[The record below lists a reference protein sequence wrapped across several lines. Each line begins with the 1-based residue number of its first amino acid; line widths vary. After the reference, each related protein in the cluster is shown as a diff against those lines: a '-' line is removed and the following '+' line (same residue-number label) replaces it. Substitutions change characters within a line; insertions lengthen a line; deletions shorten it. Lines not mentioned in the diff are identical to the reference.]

1 MLREGHS
8 FSFKLALALALT
20 APSACRY
27 APTQCEILFDT
38 NVDRARASK
47 LEVYVLRGALTID
60 EVRARLAG
68 SATGALTYR
77 GSGWPVTA
85 TVVPPSGGPRAGVV
99 TVFATMD
106 VGASSDRG
114 ATQIERLHRFSLVE
128 RQPQRG
134 RIVFDTRCTDRAQGC
149 TTAGECT
156 VSRRCLELGATCGDN
171 GECVNVELPVVTTPA
186 PAERDGSFGGDA
198 ASADATV
205 QREDASP
212 SDASPSDGATDA
224 ADVADAPS
232 DSGLDIDA
240 IRFRPVS
247 PMSGSVTSS
256 QQPTLRWSNTNPS
269 IQSTIELCR
278 DRACATPMLIDA
290 DGNAV
295 RPPTALAPGAWFWR
309 VRARLGARRSNMV
322 SAQWQL
328 WIPARA
334 STPDTDT
341 VLGTR
346 FDCNGDGL
354 SDFAAGGPLATR
366 PAGAGVGVV
375 HVWHGSSMTNP
386 TTPTTTLTGT
396 MVRENLG
403 ASVADAGDVNGD
415 GYSDLII
422 GATFHDSGGMPGVGA
437 ARIYLG
443 SPVGLVTSAWFTVT
457 GRLAGDRLSVVTGG
471 GDLNGDGFGDVV
483 VAAPGGTNIGLPSGY
498 AFVLLGGRDTM
509 RMQAVLRD
517 DESFG
522 HALAIVGD
530 RNGDGLPE
538 LVVGQPRGTMDGGP
552 ERGSVLVYHGS
563 SAGLSTTPTAR
574 LSDAT
579 MGSRYG
585 ESVANGGDVNSDGL
599 AEVLVGAPGASPMGQ
614 SGIGQLRVHFAN
626 DVLPAQV
633 VTGRAAGDEFGTAVS
648 SAGDINGSG
657 RWAVIVG
664 APNANPMSRTRAG
677 EFHLFFAGVSG
688 LLTPA
693 VRVLPGNN
701 PGDAA
706 GSALGGPGDINGD
719 GRADMVV
726 GAPTTNTTRGG
737 VIVLAGDNDAINV
750 ARSFTVNGT
759 ADGDFMGTS
768 VVR

>member
-20 APSACRY
+20 APCACRY

-85 TVVPPSGGPRAGVV
+85 TVVPPSGGPRSGVV

-186 PAERDGSFGGDA
+186 PSERDGSFGGDA
-198 ASADATV
+198 TVADVTV
-205 QREDASP
+205 QRDDAGP
-212 SDASPSDGATDA
+212 SDVSANDSASDA

-269 IQSTIELCR
+269 IQSTVELCR
-278 DRACATPMLIDA
+278 DRACTTPTLIDA

-295 RPPTALAPGAWFWR
+295 RPPAALTPGAWFWR
-309 VRARLGARRSNMV
+309 VRARLGARRSTMV

-334 STPDTDT
+334 ATPDTDT

-346 FDCNGDGL
+346 FDCNGDGIADIVG
-354 SDFAAGGPLATR
+354 SGPLAVR
-366 PAGAGVGVV
+366 GGVSSAGVV
-375 HVWHGSSMTNP
+375 HVWHGAVTPP
-386 TTPTTTLTGT
+386 TSPARTLTGT
-396 MVRENLG
+396 NLRENFG
-403 ASVADAGDVNGD
+403 ASIADAGDVNGD
-415 GYSDLII
+415 GYSDLVI
-422 GATFHDSGGMPGVGA
+422 GATFYDPGGMPGLGA
-437 ARIYLG
+437 ARVYTG
-443 SPVGLVTSAWFTVT
+443 SPTGISAAPWFTIT
-457 GRLAGDRLSVVTGG
+457 GRVAGDRLAVVTGG
-471 GDLNGDGFGDVV
+471 GDFNGDGYGDVAV
-483 VAAPGGTNIGLPSGY
+483 GAPTGTNGTSRAVGY
-498 AFVLLGGRDTM
+498 VLVYQGGRDTM
-509 RMQAVLRD
+509 QLAAALTEAD
-517 DESFG
+517 SFG
-522 HALAIVGD
+522 SALAVVGD
-530 RNGDGLPE
+530 RDGDQFPE
-538 LVVGQPRGTMDGGP
+538 LAVGQPRAMMAGS
-552 ERGSVLVYHGS
+552 EIGSVLVYRGS
-563 SAGLSTTPTAR
+563 PSGLTRTPTIVTDTVVNTRFA
-574 LSDAT
+574 
-579 MGSRYG
+579 
-585 ESVANGGDVNSDGL
+585 ESVGNGGDINGDGL
-599 AEVLVGAPGASPMGQ
+599 AELLVGVPGASPMDRLNVGELRVFYGRDALPVQSITGRVAGDEFGSTVSTAGDINASGRWSVLVGAP
-614 SGIGQLRVHFAN
+614 I
-626 DVLPAQV
+626 
-633 VTGRAAGDEFGTAVS
+633 
-648 SAGDINGSG
+648 
-657 RWAVIVG
+657 
-664 APNANPMSRTRAG
+664 ANPMSRTRAG
-677 EFHLFFAGVSG
+677 EVHLFFASVTG
-688 LLTPA
+688 LLAPA
-693 VRVLPGNN
+693 VRVLPGSG
-701 PGDAA
+701 PGDEL
-706 GSALGGPGDINGD
+706 GRALGGPGDVNGD
-719 GRADMVV
+719 GRADMLV
-726 GAPTTNTTRGG
+726 GLPTANTGRGA
-737 VIVLAGDNDAINV
+737 ISVLAGDNDAINP
-750 ARSFTVNGT
+750 ARSFVVNGEL
-759 ADGDFMGTS
+759 DGDRLGGA
-768 VVR
+768 VLR